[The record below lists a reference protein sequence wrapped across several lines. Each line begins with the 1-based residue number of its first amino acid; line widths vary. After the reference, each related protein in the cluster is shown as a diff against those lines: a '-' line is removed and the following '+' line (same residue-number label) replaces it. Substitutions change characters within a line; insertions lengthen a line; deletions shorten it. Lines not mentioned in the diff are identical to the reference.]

1 VNRWVASVEERV
13 NPMVAVALAVVAVST
28 SAILVRWSAAPSVV
42 KAFYRVLF
50 MTAAVAPFAL
60 RDAAGLR
67 AISGRDLGFAVVSG
81 LALAV
86 HFASFFESLEW
97 TSVAASVTLITT
109 QPIFVGIGA
118 AAVLDERLTT
128 RIVAGMAV
136 ALAGAFAMSVGPLV
150 VDPLLGG
157 GDVTATLTATFADS
171 STQLYGNALALL
183 GAAVGA
189 VYTLA
194 GRSLRQR
201 LSLFAYTFVVYAV
214 CTLALGAFA
223 VGSGAPLLGYPGTEW
238 ALFLAMALLPGMFG
252 HTVINWALKYVES
265 SVVSVSLLG
274 EPVGSTVLALA
285 LLGEVP
291 GLVTV
296 LGAAVVLVGIFVTQ
310 RGRAT

>member
-1 VNRWVASVEERV
+1 
-13 NPMVAVALAVVAVST
+13 MLGVAVAIAAVST
-28 SAILVRWSAAPSVV
+28 SAILVRWSGAPSVV

-50 MTAAVAPFAL
+50 MTAAIAPFAL
-60 RDAAGLR
+60 RDVDDLR

-109 QPIFVGIGA
+109 QPIFVGAGA
-118 AAVLDERLTT
+118 AVLLDERLTP
-128 RIVAGMAV
+128 RMVGGMAV
-136 ALAGAFAMSVGPLV
+136 ALVGAFCMSIGPIV

-157 GDVTATLTATFADS
+157 GDIVAALTTAFAGS
-171 STQLYGNALALL
+171 SAQLYGNALALV
-183 GAAVGA
+183 GAVVGA
-189 VYTLA
+189 VYTLS

-214 CTLALGAFA
+214 CTAALGAIA
-223 VGSGAPLLGYPGTEW
+223 VGSGAPLLGYSETEW
-238 ALFLAMALLPGMFG
+238 GLFLAMALLPGMFG

-274 EPVGSTVLALA
+274 EPVGSTILALV

-291 GLVTV
+291 EVVTV
-296 LGAAVVLVGIFVTQ
+296 LGGAVVLVGIFVTT
-310 RGRAT
+310 RARAT

>member
-1 VNRWVASVEERV
+1 MNHWVASLEERV
-13 NPMVAVALAVVAVST
+13 DPMVAVAVAIAAVST

-60 RDAAGLR
+60 RDAADLR
-67 AISGRDLGFAVVSG
+67 AVSRRDLGFAVVSG

-97 TSVAASVTLITT
+97 TTVAASVTLITT
-109 QPIFVGIGA
+109 QPVFVGVGA
-118 AAVLDERLTT
+118 AFLLSERLTP
-128 RIVAGMAV
+128 RIVAGMAL

-157 GDVTATLTATFADS
+157 GDVASALAAAFADS
-171 STQLYGNALALL
+171 TTQLYGNALALT
-183 GAAVGA
+183 GAVVGA

-214 CTLALGAFA
+214 CTAALGVFA
-223 VGSGAPLLGYPGTEW
+223 VGSGAALLGYPGAEW

-265 SVVSVSLLG
+265 SVVSVALLG
-274 EPVGSTVLALA
+274 EPVGSSILALA

-291 GLVTV
+291 EVVTV
-296 LGAAVVLVGIFVTQ
+296 LGGVVVLTGIFVTQ